1 MTKKNYL
8 HSLLLGFLL
17 YSLFLSNS
25 YAARVQFFKGK
36 VLWGDVMT
44 KDGLIS
50 VNSENGLFQ
59 YKYSTV
65 KNIKAGRRE
74 HVVVGSFVE
83 LKKEPSHTSEV
94 HFRLYEGTTLR
105 KAGGQRGDFHKV
117 RVFDTIGW
125 VADKSVARVVEQTAG
140 ILPLIELTT
149 KKGLIGIELF
159 EDECPN
165 TVANFVSLADKQF
178 YNGLDFH
185 RVDDNFLVMGGDP
198 EGTGEGGPGYHVRSE
213 FSPNLKNLKGAIGM
227 ADSGINTA
235 GSQFYFLLADAPHLD
250 GRYTVFG
257 RVFKG
262 MEVIE
267 KLSIGDEIVDLRV
280 VKRRDKDYKPEII
293 PIKSTTK
300 E

>member
-1 MTKKNYL
+1 MIERI
-8 HSLLLGFLL
+8 HVQILLVGTLVF
-17 YSLFLSNS
+17 SIFLSDNF
-25 YAARVQFFKGK
+25 AARVQFFKGK

-59 YKYSTV
+59 YKFSTV
-65 KNIKAGRRE
+65 KTIKAGRRE
-74 HVVVGSFVE
+74 HIVVGSFVE
-83 LKKEPSHTSEV
+83 LKKEPSHTSDV

-105 KAGGQRGDFHKV
+105 KAGAQRGDFHKV

-125 VADKSVARVVEQTAG
+125 VADKSVGRILEQTAG
-140 ILPLIELTT
+140 IFPLVELTT

-165 TVANFVSLADKQF
+165 TVANFVNLADKQF
-178 YNGLDFH
+178 YNGLEFH
-185 RVDDNFLVMGGDP
+185 RVDENFLVMGGDP
-198 EGTGEGGPGYHVRSE
+198 EGTGEGGPGYYVRSE
-213 FSPNLKNLKGAIGM
+213 FSPNLKNLKGVIGM

-235 GSQFYFLLADAPHLD
+235 GSQFYFLLSDAPHLD

-257 RVFKG
+257 RVYKG

-267 KLSIGDEIVDLRV
+267 KLSIGDEIVDLKV

-293 PIKSTTK
+293 PINSSASK
-300 E
+300 